1 MTVLITLTTLGI
13 DTGPL
18 FNLSSSPDGTNF
30 TQFATGIAK
39 LVLEGGYSATVPD
52 GTTTIRVTSTG
63 VCTNYEDI
71 TISGL
76 DCGLVATAVVSTP
89 ATTTTTTTAPTTG
102 SITINN
108 NSNNPSVT
116 IQEVYVNNILINLNP
131 ITAGATLVSTYT
143 VIAGNAQ
150 TVYVLTNNAMDS
162 PVKLTISTTPTQTP
176 CLITTGNVTFTE
188 LDLSTGP
195 SINLDLGGEGEA
207 CN

>member
-18 FNLSSSPDGTNF
+18 FNLSSSPDGTTF

-89 ATTTTTTTAPTTG
+89 ATTTTTTTIVNYPFSLIAGTVGCDG
-102 SITINN
+102 SITFTPIGVITAY
-108 NSNNPSVT
+108 SDSPTLEIGVT
-116 IQEVYVNNILINLNP
+116 LYTAPNLITP
-131 ITAGATLVSTYT
+131 ITYEAVKSGVQIYELVDGQILQILT
-143 VIAGNAQ
+143 VG
-150 TVYVLTNNAMDS
+150 S
-162 PVKLTISTTPTQTP
+162 
-176 CLITTGNVTFTE
+176 
-188 LDLSTGP
+188 
-195 SINLDLGGEGEA
+195 A
-207 CN
+207 C

>member
-18 FNLSSSPDGTNF
+18 FNLSSSPDGTTF

-63 VCTNYEDI
+63 VCTNYVNI

-89 ATTTTTTTAPTTG
+89 ATTTSTTTAAPTIVLSTATCRSG
-102 SITINN
+102 NCNDNSTCSVRLPVNVYNAPVGYDVQMVVEGSSGASITYLQSNGYATYTENN
-108 NSNNPSVT
+108 A
-116 IQEVYVNNILINLNP
+116 L
-131 ITAGATLVSTYT
+131 ATLEVRFDLY
-143 VIAGNAQ
+143 
-150 TVYVLTNNAMDS
+150 D
-162 PVKLTISTTPTQTP
+162 TPGGT
-176 CLITTGNVTFTE
+176 L
-188 LDLSTGP
+188 LYSTGTIYLSHQSYW
-195 SINLDLGGEGEA
+195 SILQS
-207 CN
+207 C